1 MSDLPP
7 VIAFD
12 GHAAITRELVNANL
26 RHDLPDEVILVLPAV
41 ISDGSGLDQVMSWLC
56 AEYEETD
63 IHVAEEFLETLEEY
77 LEKGHEVSLVLLLDP
92 EHDWDQALWGWAAE
106 SSVPV
111 RDLAQN
117 LIALGDPPREEE
129 TAPAAEPVR
138 TTRPA
143 RDILRDIREGVEIL
157 KGLLEELDA
166 TPEFTGETMTGQ
178 GAPGFSGPRIAQHI
192 AQDAQDGPPLPAGD
206 GTRYKYVL
214 GLDNH
219 YTKRGR
225 GRLAR
230 GCTQVMLTAAEV
242 ENLRAQGLLEE

>member
-7 VIAFD
+7 VTAFD

-26 RHDLPDEVILVLPAV
+26 RHDLPDEVILVLP
-41 ISDGSGLDQVMSWLC
+41 SDIAAGSGLDQVMSWLC

-63 IHVAEEFLETLEEY
+63 IHVAEEFLETLEGY
-77 LEKGHEVSLVLLLDP
+77 LEKGHEVSLILLLDP
-92 EHDWDQALWGWAAE
+92 EHEWDRALWEWAAE
-106 SSVPV
+106 STVPV

-129 TAPAAEPVR
+129 TPAAAAPVR
-138 TTRPA
+138 TTRPV
-143 RDILRDIREGVEIL
+143 RDILRDISEGVDII

-166 TPEFTGETMTGQ
+166 TPEFTGGSMTGQ

-192 AQDAQDGPPLPAGD
+192 AQDAQDEPSLPAGD
-206 GTRYKYVL
+206 GTRYKYVQ
-214 GLDNH
+214 GPEGR
-219 YTKRGR
+219 YTKRKR

-230 GCTQVMLTAAEV
+230 GYTQVMLTGAEV
-242 ENLRAQGLLEE
+242 ESLRAQGLLE